1 MEVENVTSR
10 HILGA
15 TFGPTPVREDWK
27 AAEIWSPV
35 VAVFGFNLVWY
46 FIAQVKKD
54 NSIIDTLWGLIF
66 ILGNL
71 VSLLVSMN
79 WNERTIL
86 TFTLISI
93 WGLRLAYHIWSR
105 HPGKEDF
112 RYQDMRKRW
121 NETGSCYYYWAAFI
135 YVFMMQGL
143 FSLIVNSSA
152 LFISIWSTDEFY
164 PLDVVGAAV
173 WAFGFIFELVSDWQ
187 LQQFRDNPSNRGKLI
202 KSGLWRYSRHPNYFG
217 EAVLWWGIYIIAC
230 SVSFGWIT
238 FFAPLF
244 ITVLIRFVSGV
255 PLLENKYK
263 NRPEFQEYMKET
275 NVFVPWFVRN

>member
-15 TFGPTPVREDWK
+15 TFGPTPVRNDWK

-71 VSLLVSMN
+71 VTLLVSMN

-93 WGLRLAYHIWSR
+93 WGLRLAYHI
-105 HPGKEDF
+105 
-112 RYQDMRKRW
+112 
-121 NETGSCYYYWAAFI
+121 
-135 YVFMMQGL
+135 
-143 FSLIVNSSA
+143 
-152 LFISIWSTDEFY
+152 
-164 PLDVVGAAV
+164 
-173 WAFGFIFELVSDWQ
+173 
-187 LQQFRDNPSNRGKLI
+187 
-202 KSGLWRYSRHPNYFG
+202 
-217 EAVLWWGIYIIAC
+217 
-230 SVSFGWIT
+230 
-238 FFAPLF
+238 
-244 ITVLIRFVSGV
+244 
-255 PLLENKYK
+255 
-263 NRPEFQEYMKET
+263 
-275 NVFVPWFVRN
+275 